1 MSSKS
6 LMSVL
11 NSWLSSLEVVVS
23 SERKSELCSMV
34 SKLVVGQCGKVEKC
48 LVLPFS
54 GVLNVSC
61 CVGLRH
67 NGGLYTQCSGSKEKG
82 DLCVSCDRQASKNSS
97 GEPDYGVMSSRL
109 SVGLYDYVDS
119 KGRKPVHYTKFMKK
133 ENLTEEAVLEEAERL
148 GISLP
153 REHFIVPADASKRGR
168 PKSEKSS
175 VKVNSGVKGR
185 PKKEKKVV
193 EISGDEDDLFA
204 NLVAKSVGSFV
215 EQVVEPAAVD
225 PVSETVSDPVVETV
239 IETVVDPVSDPVVE
253 TVSDPVVET
262 VSDPVVETVA
272 ENSSV
277 EPVAENSSVG
287 PVAENSSVGHVVTKV
302 TKTAAE
308 KEKQKAEKEAQ
319 KAEKE
324 AQKAAEKAEKEKQK
338 AEKEAQKAAEKAEK
352 EAQKAAEKAEK
363 EAQKAAEKAEKEAQ
377 KAAEKTNKEKQKA
390 EKVAEKVAEKAEPA
404 EAEVVKKIEVG
415 GVKYLKSKKT
425 GIVYDYGEYVKTGDQ
440 IVVGQ
445 WNTDT
450 NTIDFKMSNSDEES
464 EEEYEE

>member
-225 PVSETVSDPVVETV
+225 PVVET
-239 IETVVDPVSDPVVE
+239 
-253 TVSDPVVET
+253 VVET

-272 ENSSV
+272 ENSSVEPVVENSSV

-324 AQKAAEKAEKEKQK
+324 AQKAAEKAEKEKQ
-338 AEKEAQKAAEKAEK
+338 
-352 EAQKAAEKAEK
+352 KAEK

>member
-262 VSDPVVETVA
+262 VA

-324 AQKAAEKAEKEKQK
+324 AQKAAEKAEKEKQ
-338 AEKEAQKAAEKAEK
+338 
-352 EAQKAAEKAEK
+352 KAEK